1 MRAAAGPALHLR
13 RAGSVASPDA
23 FAAPET
29 RQFPDFALTS
39 ETSPVIVEP
48 MLMAYNM
55 PFLLMKREKKMS
67 YRLKNLALAGWM
79 GLSLVLGATAQA
91 ETAKVATDPSFVPF
105 EMMDQKTG
113 EMTGFDMDMIRELAK
128 RAGFDVDINTM
139 DFNGIIPAVQTGSV
153 DIAIAG
159 ITITEERA
167 EVVDFSDPYY
177 DSGLQILI
185 GADDD
190 SVKTIDDLK
199 GKKIGTK
206 IGSTSF
212 DYLTEKFGDDATIT
226 PFPGSSDMYLAL
238 MGGNVDAV
246 FYDAPNVG
254 YFSKTRGEGRVKVV
268 GPLYE
273 GQQYGIAFA
282 KGSEL
287 LAPVNEALA
296 AIRED
301 GTYDK
306 IHSDWFGAGGD
317 K

>member
-1 MRAAAGPALHLR
+1 
-13 RAGSVASPDA
+13 
-23 FAAPET
+23 
-29 RQFPDFALTS
+29 
-39 ETSPVIVEP
+39 
-48 MLMAYNM
+48 MANE
-55 PFLLMKREKKMS
+55 LKKF
-67 YRLKNLALAGWM
+67 ALAGWL
-79 GLSLVLGATAQA
+79 GVSFALSGAAHA

-105 EMMDQKTG
+105 EMMDQETG

-128 RAGFDVDINTM
+128 RSGFEVDINTM

-159 ITITEERA
+159 ITITDER
-167 EVVDFSDPYY
+167 EKIVDFSDPYY

-185 GADDD
+185 SSSNDEVEDL
-190 SVKTIDDLK
+190 DDLK
-199 GKKIGTK
+199 GMKIGTK

-212 DYLTEKFGDDATIT
+212 DFLTEKFGDEATIT
-226 PFPGSSDMYLAL
+226 PYPGSSDMYLAL
-238 MGGNVDAV
+238 MGGSVDAV

-254 YFSKTRGEGRVKVV
+254 YFAKTRGEGRVKVV

-287 LAPVNEALA
+287 REPVNEALA
-296 AIRED
+296 EMRED
-301 GTYDK
+301 GTYDE
-306 IHSDWFGAGGD
+306 IHSKYFGASES